1 MPRPH
6 DPRSADPTPAPE
18 VPPTGAGAPRVP
30 TADPNVFVVPA
41 AQLPPGFAER
51 LGTEPAEPAEPRRAA
66 TAALVRDGEEGLE
79 VLLLRRHRRSGF
91 AADAWVFPGGVVDP
105 ADREP
110 GLEERSVG
118 PTAAMWA
125 HRLGLT
131 DPAEALGYVA
141 AAVRETLEETGILI
155 ARGAGGE
162 VHADAALARARAALL
177 AGGAT
182 LLEVLRDADARFA
195 GGDLLY
201 LAHWIT
207 PLPEPRRYDTRFFL
221 ARVPADAACEPQP
234 GELTD
239 GRWVTPAAGVE
250 AYGRGELRMLPPT
263 LKTLQRLAAFSSVDA
278 AWRELEGAPVAAIL
292 PRMHRDARG
301 VVIEIV
307 PDE

>member
-1 MPRPH
+1 MP
-6 DPRSADPTPAPE
+6 ADPTAPSDAA
-18 VPPTGAGAPRVP
+18 PGGAGAPRVP
-30 TADPNVFVVPA
+30 TADPNVFVVPTV
-41 AQLPPGFAER
+41 QLPPGFAER
-51 LGTEPAEPAEPRRAA
+51 LGTEAAEPAEPRPAA

-105 ADREP
+105 ADRQP
-110 GLEERSVG
+110 GLEEHSLG
-118 PTAAMWA
+118 PSAAMWA

-141 AAVRETLEETGILI
+141 AAVRETLEETGILL
-155 ARGAGGE
+155 ARGNDGQSCPPS
-162 VHADAALARARAALL
+162 
-177 AGGAT
+177 GGARGRAGLLTGETT
-182 LLEVLRDADARFA
+182 LLEVLRAAGARLD

-221 ARVPADAACEPQP
+221 ARVAADVVCEPQP

-239 GRWVTPAAGVE
+239 ARWLTPAEGVA
-250 AYGRGELRMLPPT
+250 AYRRGELRMLPPT
-263 LKTLQRLAAFSSVDA
+263 VKTLQRLEPFPSTDA
-278 AWRELEGAPVAAIL
+278 AWQELTDAPVVAIL

-307 PDE
+307 PEE